1 MDPQLSVLMANQA
14 LVRPG
19 HLVLDP
25 FVGSGSL
32 LVAAAKFGAYVM
44 GSDIDYL
51 MLHAKTRPSRI
62 SQKVRELDESIRA
75 NLKQYNCEHLYVDV
89 VVSDFSK
96 QIWLDGFQFDSIIT
110 DRKFSSLAII
120 VDSTNFVYSE

>member
-32 LVAAAKFGAYVM
+32 LVSAAKFGAYVM
-44 GSDIDYL
+44 GSDIDYQ

-75 NLKQYNCEHLYVDV
+75 NLKQYNCEQLYVDV

-96 QIWLDGFQFDSIIT
+96 QIWLDGLEFDSIIT
-110 DRKFSSLAII
+110 DRKFSSF
-120 VDSTNFVYSE
+120 TW